1 MARKPAPGT
10 RDRILDVAARLFY
23 EHGIHAVGL
32 QQIIDACG
40 CGKNLLYREFASKDD
55 LVVAYL
61 ERSRQGWTELVDRAT
76 RPFVGDAGAQLLA
89 IVRAVAGDVASP
101 DFRGCPFLNT
111 HAEFPDP
118 DHPAHQ
124 VCVEHLEAIRGL
136 LGELAEQAGAQDPRL
151 LADRLML
158 IIDGLYANGAVL
170 RTHGPAAAGVD
181 FAEEIIRA
189 ATPQPP
195 VRPVSPVV
203 SSRGARSGGAG
214 R

>member
-10 RDRILDVAARLFY
+10 RDRILDAAARLFY
-23 EHGIHAVGL
+23 ERGIHAVGL

-40 CGKNLLYREFASKDD
+40 CGKNLLYREFASKEE

-61 ERSRQGWTELVDRAT
+61 ERNRRGWAELVDRAT
-76 RPFVGDAGAQLLA
+76 RPLAGDARAQLIA
-89 IVRAVAGDVASP
+89 IVRAVADDVARA

-118 DHPAHQ
+118 DYPAHQ
-124 VCVEHLEAIRGL
+124 VCVEHLEAIRAQL
-136 LGELAEQAGAQDPRL
+136 RALAEQARAQDPPL

-170 RTHGPAAAGVD
+170 RTRGPAAAGVA

-189 ATPQPP
+189 AT
-195 VRPVSPVV
+195 SPAL
-203 SSRGARSGGAG
+203 GAPAVTALAG
-214 R
+214 NAG